1 MNRYRV
7 VPNWEEVIIR
17 KNEVIVEA
25 DYFKS
30 SSFEGKAVTEF
41 YSEGKK
47 KNSDDDELLAIF
59 WGEVIVIKMPCE

>member
-7 VPNWEEVIIR
+7 VPNWDELEGKKEV
-17 KNEVIVEA
+17 VVEA

-47 KNSDDDELLAIF
+47 KTSDDDEMLAIF
-59 WGEVIVIKMPCE
+59 WGEVIVIKLPCL